1 MQENKNILITSVS
14 SKTPLIYCL
23 KENVNSNFDNV
34 LIYGIDSN
42 ERCIGKYFVDK
53 FFKVDEINSI
63 DINDLLSRCKS
74 WAIKLII
81 PSRDE
86 DVLFYSKHKVLFEE
100 YGIHIMCPSYESSYN
115 CIDKLSF
122 FKQTKTHFSIP
133 TSDSIEDLIG
143 ESYVV
148 KERFG
153 AGSKKIA
160 LGLSKNDAIK
170 FAEKLKNPIFQKHIT
185 GYEISIDAYVD
196 LSGSIK
202 GMILRTRD
210 LIIDG
215 ESKISTTF
223 FDEYIENSARN
234 IIYQLNLYGHI
245 MLQMI
250 IDENGQL
257 FVVECNPRFG
267 GASTLSVKAGLD
279 SFKWAYLES
288 SNINIQNIPFN
299 KRNTEIKQVRYS
311 KDFYL

>member
-14 SKTPLIYCL
+14 SKAPLINCL
-23 KENVNSNFDNV
+23 KESITSNFENV

-42 ERCIGKYFVDK
+42 ENCIGKYFVDK
-53 FFKVDEINSI
+53 FFKVDKINSI
-63 DINDLLSRCKS
+63 DIYDLLNKCKS
-74 WAIKLII
+74 WGIKLII

-86 DVLFYSKHKVLFEE
+86 DVLFYSKYKALFEKS
-100 YGIHIMCPSYESSYN
+100 GIHIMCPSYESSYK

-133 TSDSIEDLIG
+133 TSDLIEDVIS

-160 LGLSKNDAIK
+160 LGLSKNDAIS
-170 FAEKLKNPIFQKHIT
+170 FAEKIKNPIFQKYIT
-185 GYEISIDAYVD
+185 GNEISIDAYVD
-196 LSGSIK
+196 LGGSIK
-202 GMILRTRD
+202 GVILRTRD

-234 IIYQLNLYGHI
+234 IIHELNLYGHI
-245 MLQMI
+245 MLQML

-257 FVVECNPRFG
+257 FVIECNPRFG
-267 GASTLSVKAGLD
+267 GASTLSVNAGLD

-288 SNINIQNIPFN
+288 LNISIQNIPFN
-299 KRNTEIKQVRYS
+299 KRNAEIRQVRYS
-311 KDFYL
+311 KDFYI

>member
-1 MQENKNILITSVS
+1 MQENKNILITSIS
-14 SKTPLIYCL
+14 SKTPLINCL
-23 KENVNSNFDNV
+23 KESINSDFDNIS
-34 LIYGIDSN
+34 IYGIDSN
-42 ERCIGKYFVDK
+42 ENCIGKYFVDN
-53 FFKVDEINSI
+53 FFKVDNITSI
-63 DINDLLSRCKS
+63 DINDLLNRCKA

-86 DVLFYSKHKVLFEE
+86 DVLFYSKHKVLFEKF
-100 YGIHIMCPSYESSYN
+100 GIHIMCPSYESAIN

-122 FKQTKTHFSIP
+122 FNHTIKYFSIP
-133 TSDSIEDLIG
+133 TSDSIDGVIA

-153 AGSKKIA
+153 AGAKNIA
-160 LGLSKNDAIK
+160 LGLSKNDAIN
-170 FAEKLKNPIFQKHIT
+170 FAKKLKNPIFQKHIA

-196 LSGSIK
+196 LAGNIK
-202 GMILRTRD
+202 GVILRKRD

-223 FDEYIENSARN
+223 YDENVEKSARN
-234 IIYQLNLYGHI
+234 IIHELNLYGHI

-250 IDENGQL
+250 IDESGQL
-257 FVVECNPRFG
+257 FVIECNPRFG

-288 SNINIQNIPFN
+288 LNIDINNIPF
-299 KRNTEIKQVRYS
+299 KKINTKIRQVRYS
-311 KDFYL
+311 KDFYI